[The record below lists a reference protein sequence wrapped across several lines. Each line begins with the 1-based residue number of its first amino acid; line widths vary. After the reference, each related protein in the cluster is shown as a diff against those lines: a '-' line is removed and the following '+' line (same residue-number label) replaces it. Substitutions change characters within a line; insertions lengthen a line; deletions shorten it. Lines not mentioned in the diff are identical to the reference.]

1 MLPSLIR
8 PIRQIGPSWRPLNTS
23 SPVFYHIPSS
33 DLIEEETITGYVAAH
48 YYPTQIREII
58 PDRYQIVGKL
68 GFGSCSTIWLA
79 RDMRLQVKQ
88 NVSLKMFI
96 KLKELDKQLNNELEI
111 YNRTSESRRITMAA
125 SLSEHYTIQLM
136 LMAPMLNID
145 VSYILLYLKV
155 LRLPTSR
162 PDPEASS
169 SSPGSRA
176 RASVLGI
183 GLSAYMFDVGSD
195 SIFKDIEK
203 QKVEYQIPRKEVD
216 GRTIYWSRNLKC
228 PHSKDLRPILA
239 RR

>member
-1 MLPSLIR
+1 
-8 PIRQIGPSWRPLNTS
+8 
-23 SPVFYHIPSS
+23 
-33 DLIEEETITGYVAAH
+33 
-48 YYPTQIREII
+48 
-58 PDRYQIVGKL
+58 
-68 GFGSCSTIWLA
+68 
-79 RDMRLQVKQ
+79 
-88 NVSLKMFI
+88 MFI

-216 GRTIYWSRNLKC
+216 VAAQGKDSHRFFSDQGVFCTGMPVQDLVPLEEREDSSRGRKEKDVFAPIRSMLQWDLSKRSTAKELAEDEWLKQY
-228 PHSKDLRPILA
+228 L
-239 RR
+239 